1 MSKTYFVT
9 GAAGFIGFHLC
20 NKLLQENNKVIALD
34 NFNDYYDVSLKQ
46 ARINQLN
53 NLYLQKAKLWNFE
66 KGDINDIN
74 LLEKIFDKYKPEFV
88 INLAAQAGV
97 RNSIENP
104 KSYLTSNILGFGN
117 ILECCKKY
125 KIEHLIYASSSSVYG
140 DKNIPPY
147 SEKDYVESPVSLYA
161 ATKKANELMAHAY
174 SHLFKIPS
182 TGVRFFTVY
191 GPWGRPDMAPMIF
204 TKSIFS
210 KEPIRIYNNGE
221 MARDFT
227 YIDDVV
233 EFLSRLITIPPIA
246 DSDNKNPYR
255 IVNIGN
261 STSINLMK
269 FIEILER
276 EIGFESIKNFMDM
289 QLGDV
294 KVTYADTRYV
304 EKLTNYKAQTNLSD
318 GIKSFINWYRLYYQ
332 EIKS

>member
-1 MSKTYFVT
+1 MSKTYFIT

-20 NKLLQENNKVIALD
+20 KKLLQEKNKVIGLD
-34 NFNDYYDVSLKQ
+34 NLNSYYDISLKQ
-46 ARINQLN
+46 ARLN
-53 NLYLQKAKLWNFE
+53 ELNKQFKQNSNLWDFK
-66 KGDINDIN
+66 KGDINDIS
-74 LLEKIFDKYKPEFV
+74 LLDKIFENYNPEFV

-97 RNSIENP
+97 RNSIDNP
-104 KSYLTSNILGFGN
+104 ESYLSSNILGFGN

-125 KIEHLIYASSSSVYG
+125 NIEHLVYASSSSVYG

-147 SEKDYVESPVSLYA
+147 SEKDKVDSPVSLYA

-182 TGVRFFTVY
+182 SGIRFFTVY

-210 KEPIRIYNNGE
+210 QESIKVYNNGD
-221 MARDFT
+221 MSRDFT
-227 YIDDVV
+227 YIDDAI
-233 EFLSRLITIPPIA
+233 EFLSRIITIPPIE
-246 DSDNKNPYR
+246 DQDNKNPYR

-269 FIEILER
+269 FIDTLET
-276 EIGFESIKNFMDM
+276 EIGIKSKKNFLGM

-294 KVTYADTRYV
+294 KRTNADTKYI
-304 EKLTNYKAQTNLSD
+304 EELTNYKAQTNLSN
-318 GIKSFINWYRLYYQ
+318 GIKSFINWYKLYY
-332 EIKS
+332 KK

>member
-20 NKLLQENNKVIALD
+20 KKLLQEKNKVIGLD
-34 NFNDYYDVSLKQ
+34 NLNSYYDISLKQ
-46 ARINQLN
+46 ARLN
-53 NLYLQKAKLWNFE
+53 ELNKQFKQNSNLWDFK
-66 KGDINDIN
+66 KGDINDIS
-74 LLEKIFDKYKPEFV
+74 LLDKIFENYNPEFV

-97 RNSIENP
+97 RNSIDNP
-104 KSYLTSNILGFGN
+104 ESYLSSNILGFGN

-125 KIEHLIYASSSSVYG
+125 NIEHLVYASSSSVYG

-147 SEKDYVESPVSLYA
+147 SEKDKVDSPVSLYA

-182 TGVRFFTVY
+182 SGIRFFTVY

-210 KEPIRIYNNGE
+210 QESIKVYNNGD
-221 MARDFT
+221 MSRDFT
-227 YIDDVV
+227 YIDDAI
-233 EFLSRLITIPPIA
+233 EFLSRIITIPPIE
-246 DSDNKNPYR
+246 DQDNKNPYR

-261 STSINLMK
+261 STSINLMN
-269 FIEILER
+269 FIETLET
-276 EIGFESIKNFMDM
+276 EIGIKSKKNFLGM

-294 KVTYADTRYV
+294 KRTNADTKYI
-304 EKLTNYKAQTNLSD
+304 EELTNYKAQTNLSN
-318 GIKSFINWYRLYYQ
+318 GIKSFINWYKLYY
-332 EIKS
+332 KK

>member
-20 NKLLQENNKVIALD
+20 KKLLQEKNKVIGLD
-34 NFNDYYDVSLKQ
+34 NLNSYYDISLKQ
-46 ARINQLN
+46 ARLN
-53 NLYLQKAKLWNFE
+53 ELNKQFKQNSNLWDFK
-66 KGDINDIN
+66 KGDINDIS
-74 LLEKIFDKYKPEFV
+74 LLDKIFENYNPEFV

-97 RNSIENP
+97 RNSIDNP
-104 KSYLTSNILGFGN
+104 ESYLSSNILGFGN

-125 KIEHLIYASSSSVYG
+125 NIEHLVYASSSSVYG

-147 SEKDYVESPVSLYA
+147 SEKDKVDSPVSLYA

-182 TGVRFFTVY
+182 SGIRFFTVY

-210 KEPIRIYNNGE
+210 QESIKVYNNGD
-221 MARDFT
+221 MSRDFT
-227 YIDDVV
+227 YIDDAI
-233 EFLSRLITIPPIA
+233 EFLSRIITIPPIE
-246 DSDNKNPYR
+246 DQDNKNPYR

-269 FIEILER
+269 FIDTLET
-276 EIGFESIKNFMDM
+276 EIGIKSKKNFLGM

-294 KVTYADTRYV
+294 KRTNADTKYI
-304 EKLTNYKAQTNLSD
+304 EELTNYKAQTNLSN
-318 GIKSFINWYRLYYQ
+318 GIKSFINWYKLYY
-332 EIKS
+332 KK

>member
-20 NKLLQENNKVIALD
+20 NKLLQENNKVIGLD
-34 NFNDYYDVSLKQ
+34 NLNNYYDVSLKQ
-46 ARINQLN
+46 ARVNELN
-53 NLYLQKAKLWNFE
+53 NLYLQKEKLWNFE

-74 LLEKIFDKYKPEFV
+74 LLSKIFDTYKPEFV

-97 RNSIENP
+97 RNSIDNP

-147 SEKDYVESPVSLYA
+147 SEKDNVDSPVSLYA
-161 ATKKANELMAHAY
+161 ASKKTNELMAHAY

-221 MARDFT
+221 MSRDFT
-227 YIDDVV
+227 YIDDVI
-233 EFLSRLITIPPIA
+233 EFLSRLITIPPIV

-261 STSINLMK
+261 STSINLMM
-269 FIEILER
+269 FIKILER
-276 EIGFESIKNFMDM
+276 EIGLDSIKNFMDM

-294 KVTYADTRYV
+294 KVTYADTRYI
-304 EKLTNYKAQTNLSD
+304 EELTNYKAQTNLSD
-318 GIKSFINWYRLYYQ
+318 GIKSFINWYKLYYQ
-332 EIKS
+332 KFK

>member
-1 MSKTYFVT
+1 MSKTYFIT

-20 NKLLQENNKVIALD
+20 KKLLQEKNKVIGLD
-34 NFNDYYDVSLKQ
+34 NLNSYYDISLKQ
-46 ARINQLN
+46 ARLN
-53 NLYLQKAKLWNFE
+53 ELNKQFKQNSNLWDFK
-66 KGDINDIN
+66 KGDINDIS
-74 LLEKIFDKYKPEFV
+74 LLDKIFENYNPEFV

-97 RNSIENP
+97 RNSIDNP
-104 KSYLTSNILGFGN
+104 ESYLSSNILGFGN

-125 KIEHLIYASSSSVYG
+125 NIEHLVYASSSSVYG

-147 SEKDYVESPVSLYA
+147 SEKDKVDSPVSLYA

-182 TGVRFFTVY
+182 SGIRFFTVY

-210 KEPIRIYNNGE
+210 QESIKVYNNGD
-221 MARDFT
+221 MSRDFT
-227 YIDDVV
+227 YIDDAI
-233 EFLSRLITIPPIA
+233 EFLSRIITIPPIE
-246 DSDNKNPYR
+246 DQDNKNPYR

-269 FIEILER
+269 FIDTLEI
-276 EIGFESIKNFMDM
+276 EIGVKSKKNFLGM

-294 KVTYADTRYV
+294 KRTNADTKYI
-304 EKLTNYKAQTNLSD
+304 EELTNYKAQTNLSN
-318 GIKSFINWYRLYYQ
+318 GIKSFINWYKLYY
-332 EIKS
+332 KK